1 MNTKE
6 LEQRY
11 AKAVAAHKAGRLAE
25 AELLYG
31 QILKDVP
38 LADAVLTN
46 MAAIQYTKGNFDQ
59 ALKYVD
65 KALIVNP
72 INLDAVIN
80 RASTLLAVGEQ
91 EQAIQAY
98 QQVLHLDEKN
108 ALAHYNLGNIFFDR
122 GEFAMAE
129 KKFKRATA
137 LNPELF
143 QGHFNLGNVLAKT
156 DRPIEALSSFEKAL
170 SVNPAHVGANHNLAA
185 LLSELGDWPAAWRQL
200 NLGLEILP
208 DAALLWTLKG
218 KFLSDVGRFEEAL
231 AAIEKALEID
241 PTLVDRW
248 IQKGNTL
255 RDMRRID
262 DARLAFERALLI
274 QPGHSGAARNLQLL
288 LADQVPAW
296 HFSMLAD
303 EGRNRAYDK
312 VLRSLMQPGDTV
324 LDIGTGS
331 GLLAMMAIRAGASEV
346 IACEREPAIA
356 EVAKA
361 IILKNG
367 YADKVKVHALDSRLL
382 KLGKEVAERVDV
394 IVSEILD
401 VSLLGEGMLPSIR
414 AALRSLA
421 HEDTRVIPA
430 GATVMVQ
437 LIELP
442 ESYYDPGLE
451 NVEGFDLREFD
462 KFRQAGG
469 RKTMYLRS
477 DHDYGVSEILPLRV
491 FDFLRPG
498 KAISEEEP
506 ERFSIR
512 FENVENKNIDG
523 ILMWFEL
530 ELDAD
535 TLRSSGPGGEF
546 EHWGQAF
553 YPLTPAPEPGKP
565 VTIDCEVHD
574 FGWGFKVKGIE
585 KPEGFSEAN

>member
-6 LEQRY
+6 LEERY
-11 AKAVAAHKAGRLAE
+11 AKAVAAHKAGRIAE
-25 AELLYG
+25 AETLYA
-31 QILKDVP
+31 QILKTVP
-38 LADAVLTN
+38 QADAVLTN
-46 MAAIQYTKGNFDQ
+46 MAAIQYSKGNLEQ
-59 ALKYVD
+59 AMKFVD
-65 KALIVNP
+65 RALAVNP
-72 INLDAVIN
+72 INLDALIN
-80 RASTLLAVGEQ
+80 RAATWLALGDHD
-91 EQAIQAY
+91 QAFTTY
-98 QQVLHLDEKN
+98 EQVLKLDEKN
-108 ALAHYNLGNIFFDR
+108 ATANYNLGNIYFER
-122 GEFAMAE
+122 GDFAMSE

-137 LNPELF
+137 LNPGLF
-143 QGHFNLGNVLAKT
+143 QAQFNLGNVLAQT
-156 DRPIEALSSFEKAL
+156 DRPLEALSAFEKAL
-170 SVNPAHVGANHNLAA
+170 AVNPAHVGANHNLAA
-185 LLSELGDWPAAWRQL
+185 LLSDLGDWPAAWRQL
-200 NLGLEILP
+200 NLGLEIAP
-208 DAALLWTLKG
+208 DATILWTLKG

-231 AAIEKALEID
+231 AATETALSLD
-241 PTLVDRW
+241 PSFVDRW
-248 IQKGNTL
+248 IQKGNIL

-274 QPGHSGAARNLQLL
+274 QPNHGGAARNLQLL

-331 GLLAMMAIRAGASEV
+331 GLLAMMAIRAGASQV

-382 KLGKEVAERVDV
+382 RLGKEVEERVDV

-442 ESYYDPGLE
+442 ESYYDPGLQD
-451 NVEGFDLREFD
+451 VEGFDLREFD

-498 KAISEEEP
+498 KAISEEQP
-506 ERFSIR
+506 ECFTIR
-512 FENVENKNIDG
+512 FENVENKNVDG
-523 ILMWFEL
+523 ILMW
-530 ELDAD
+530 
-535 TLRSSGPGGEF
+535 
-546 EHWGQAF
+546 
-553 YPLTPAPEPGKP
+553 
-565 VTIDCEVHD
+565 
-574 FGWGFKVKGIE
+574 
-585 KPEGFSEAN
+585 

>member
-6 LEQRY
+6 LEERY
-11 AKAVAAHKAGRLAE
+11 AKAVAAHKAGRLVE
-25 AELLYG
+25 AETIYA
-31 QILKDVP
+31 QILKLVP
-38 LADAVLTN
+38 QADSVLTN
-46 MAAIQYTKGNFDQ
+46 MAAIQYMKGNFQ
-59 ALKYVD
+59 ESLKLSD
-65 KALIVNP
+65 KALAVNP

-80 RASTLLAVGEQ
+80 RAAALLAVGDTN
-91 EQAIQAY
+91 QAALAY
-98 QQVLHLDEKN
+98 QKVLQLDEKN
-108 ALAHYNLGNIFFDR
+108 AAAHYNLGNIHFQR
-122 GEFAMAE
+122 GELALSE
-129 KKFKRATA
+129 KKFRRATA
-137 LNPELF
+137 LKPDFF
-143 QGHFNLGNVLAKT
+143 QAQFNLGNVLAKT
-156 DRPIEALSSFEKAL
+156 EQPLEALSSFEKAL
-170 SVNPAHVGANHNLAA
+170 AANPAHVGANHNLAA
-185 LLSELGDWPAAWRQL
+185 LLAELGDWPAAWRQL
-200 NLGLEILP
+200 ELGLEIAP
-208 DAALLWTLKG
+208 DAAMLWALKG
-218 KFLSDVGRFEEAL
+218 KFLHDVGKFDEAL
-231 AAIEKALEID
+231 AATEKGLALD
-241 PTLVDRW
+241 PSLADRW
-248 IQKGNTL
+248 IQKGNLL

-262 DARLAFERALLI
+262 DARLAFERALLV
-274 QPGHSGAARNLQLL
+274 QPGHAGAARNLQLL

-331 GLLAMMAIRAGASEV
+331 GLLAMMAIRAGAGEV

-361 IILKNG
+361 IIQKNG
-367 YADKVKVHALDSRLL
+367 FADKVKVHALDSRLL
-382 KLGKEVAERVDV
+382 RLGKEVSERVDV

-442 ESYYDPGLE
+442 ESYYDPGLQD
-451 NVEGFDLREFD
+451 VEGFDLREFD
-462 KFRQAGG
+462 RFRQAGG

-477 DHDYGVSEILPLRV
+477 DHDYGSSEILPLRA

-506 ERFSIR
+506 EKFSIR
-512 FENVENKNIDG
+512 FENVEDKNIDG

-553 YPLTPAPEPGKP
+553 YPLKPAPEPGKP
-565 VTIDCEVHD
+565 VTIHCEVHD
-574 FGWGFKVKGIE
+574 FGWA
-585 KPEGFSEAN
+585 FSVNE